1 MMDKLQSVRSLGK
14 KRVAVEVRKIGRN
27 TYEVVP
33 GKITMLSEEI
43 MVGERKSGVVVNESG
58 EVIEPSG
65 KFLWTAETIDPFHF
79 VTDFF

>member
-1 MMDKLQSVRSLGK
+1 MDKLQSVRSLGK
-14 KRVAVEVRKIGRN
+14 KRVAVEVRKIGLN

-43 MVGERKSGVVVNESG
+43 MVGEKKNAVIVSESG
-58 EVIEPSG
+58 EIIEPSG
-65 KFLWTAETIDPFHF
+65 RFLWTAETIDPFHF